1 MSEYFTN
8 LPIITYDLDRKK
20 PSTEYLAVDIFRRNF
35 VREQVLSNVV
45 SYYPY
50 QVQEGERPDTL
61 AHMYYGSVDFMWLI
75 FYANDIFDPY
85 YDWPFFGSQFQ
96 EFVKNKYGSILSAQN
111 TVHHYEQILR
121 TEVAATADTDRI
133 LEKTIHIDK
142 VTYDSLATTA
152 RKSISNFDYEI
163 LENESK
169 RNIILIEDVYAQ
181 QILEESRKRDSREW
195 DSQFKN
201 P

>member
-96 EFVKNKYGSILSAQN
+96 EFFKNKYGSILSAQN

-181 QILEESRKRDSREW
+181 QILEESRTIYG
-195 DSQFKN
+195 
-201 P
+201 

>member
-85 YDWPFFGSQFQ
+85 YDRPFFGSQFQ

-181 QILEESRKRDSREW
+181 QILEESRTIYGWSTT
-195 DSQFKN
+195 
-201 P
+201 

>member
-1 MSEYFTN
+1 MSEYFSN
-8 LPIITYDLDRKK
+8 LPLITYDLDRKK
-20 PSTEYLAVDIFRRNF
+20 PSTEYVAVDIFRRNF
-35 VREQVLSNVV
+35 VRDKVLSNIT

-75 FYANDIFDPY
+75 LYANEIFDVY
-85 YDWPFFGSQFQ
+85 YDWPFFGQQFQ
-96 EFVKNKYGSILSAQN
+96 NFVANKYGSLISASN

-121 TEVAATADTDRI
+121 TEVAATADTERI
-133 LEKTIHIDK
+133 LEKTVHVDK
-142 VTYDSLATTA
+142 TTYDNLPANE

-163 LENESK
+163 LENEAK

-181 QILEESRKRDSREW
+181 QILEESRTIYG
-195 DSQFKN
+195 
-201 P
+201 

>member
-85 YDWPFFGSQFQ
+85 YEWPFFGSQFQ

-152 RKSISNFDYEI
+152 RKRISNFDYEI

-181 QILEESRKRDSREW
+181 QILEESRTIYG
-195 DSQFKN
+195 
-201 P
+201 

>member
-85 YDWPFFGSQFQ
+85 YEWPFFGSQFQ

-181 QILEESRKRDSREW
+181 QILEESRTIYG
-195 DSQFKN
+195 
-201 P
+201 

>member
-61 AHMYYGSVDFMWLI
+61 AELYYGSVDFMWLI

-181 QILEESRKRDSREW
+181 QILEESRTIYG
-195 DSQFKN
+195 
-201 P
+201 

>member
-96 EFVKNKYGSILSAQN
+96 EFIKNKYGSILSAQN

-121 TEVAATADTDRI
+121 TEGAATADTDRI

-181 QILEESRKRDSREW
+181 QILEESRTLYGWIDTI
-195 DSQFKN
+195 
-201 P
+201 

>member
-8 LPIITYDLDRKK
+8 LPLITYDLDKKK
-20 PSTEYLAVDIFRRNF
+20 PSTEYLAIDIFRRNF
-35 VREQVLSNVV
+35 IREKVLSNVL

-61 AHMYYGSVDFMWLI
+61 SHLYYGSVDFMWLI
-75 FYANDIFDPY
+75 LYANDIFDIY
-85 YDWPFFGSQFQ
+85 YDWPFFGKQFENFIIQ
-96 EFVKNKYGSILSAQN
+96 KYGSILSAQN

-121 TEVAATADTDRI
+121 TEVSATASTERI
-133 LEKTIHIDK
+133 LEKTVHVDK
-142 VTYDSLATTA
+142 TTYDSLNSTS

-181 QILEESRKRDSREW
+181 QILEESRTLYG
-195 DSQFKN
+195 
-201 P
+201 

>member
-142 VTYDSLATTA
+142 VTYDSLPTTA

-181 QILEESRKRDSREW
+181 QILEESRTIYG
-195 DSQFKN
+195 
-201 P
+201 

>member
-181 QILEESRKRDSREW
+181 QILEESRTIYG
-195 DSQFKN
+195 
-201 P
+201 

>member
-181 QILEESRKRDSREW
+181 QILEESRTLYGWIDTI
-195 DSQFKN
+195 
-201 P
+201 

>member
-1 MSEYFTN
+1 MSEYFSN
-8 LPIITYDLDRKK
+8 LPLITYDLDRKK
-20 PSTEYLAVDIFRRNF
+20 PSTEYVAVDIFRRNF
-35 VREQVLSNVV
+35 VRDKVLSNIT

-75 FYANDIFDPY
+75 LYANEIFDVY
-85 YDWPFFGSQFQ
+85 YDWPFFGKQFQ
-96 EFVKNKYGSILSAQN
+96 NFVANKYGSVLSASN

-121 TEVAATADTDRI
+121 TEVASTADTERI
-133 LEKTIHIDK
+133 LEKTVHVDK
-142 VTYDSLATTA
+142 NTYDNLLASE
-152 RKSISNFDYEI
+152 RKSISNLDYEV

-181 QILEESRKRDSREW
+181 QILEESRTLYG
-195 DSQFKN
+195 
-201 P
+201 

>member
-169 RNIILIEDVYAQ
+169 RNIILIEDVYPQ
-181 QILEESRKRDSREW
+181 QILEESRTIYG
-195 DSQFKN
+195 
-201 P
+201 

>member
-8 LPIITYDLDRKK
+8 LPIITYDLDRAK

-35 VREQVLSNVV
+35 VREKVLSNVF

-61 AHMYYGSVDFMWLI
+61 AHMYYGSTDFMWLI
-75 FYANDIFDPY
+75 LYANNIFDVHY
-85 YDWPFFGSQFQ
+85 EWPLFGKQF
-96 EFVKNKYGSILSAQN
+96 ENLVIKKYGSVLSATT

-121 TEVAATADTDRI
+121 TEVAATADTERI
-133 LEKTIHIDK
+133 LEKTVHVDK
-142 VTYDSLATTA
+142 TTYDTLASTD

-163 LENESK
+163 LENEQK
-169 RNIILIEDVYAQ
+169 RNIVLIEDVYAQ
-181 QILEESRKRDSREW
+181 QILEESRTIYGW
-195 DSQFKN
+195 Y
-201 P
+201 

>member
-181 QILEESRKRDSREW
+181 QILEESRTIYGWSTT
-195 DSQFKN
+195 
-201 P
+201 

>member
-181 QILEESRKRDSREW
+181 QILEESRTLYG
-195 DSQFKN
+195 
-201 P
+201 

>member
-1 MSEYFTN
+1 M
-8 LPIITYDLDRKK
+8 
-20 PSTEYLAVDIFRRNF
+20 AVDIFRRNF

-181 QILEESRKRDSREW
+181 QILEESRTIYG
-195 DSQFKN
+195 
-201 P
+201 

>member
-152 RKSISNFDYEI
+152 TKSISNFDYEI

-181 QILEESRKRDSREW
+181 QILEESRTLYG
-195 DSQFKN
+195 
-201 P
+201 

>member
-96 EFVKNKYGSILSAQN
+96 EFIKNKYGSILSAQN

-181 QILEESRKRDSREW
+181 QILEESRTIYG
-195 DSQFKN
+195 
-201 P
+201 

>member
-1 MSEYFTN
+1 MSEYFSN
-8 LPIITYDLDRKK
+8 LPLITYDLDRKK
-20 PSTEYLAVDIFRRNF
+20 PSTEYVAVDIFRRNF
-35 VREQVLSNVV
+35 VRDKVLSNIT

-75 FYANDIFDPY
+75 LYANEIFDVY
-85 YDWPFFGSQFQ
+85 YDWPFFGKQFQ
-96 EFVKNKYGSILSAQN
+96 NFVANKYGSVLSASN

-121 TEVAATADTDRI
+121 TEVAATADTERI
-133 LEKTIHIDK
+133 LEKTVHVDK
-142 VTYDSLATTA
+142 NTYDNLLASE
-152 RKSISNFDYEI
+152 RKSISNLDYEV

-181 QILEESRKRDSREW
+181 QILEESRTLYG
-195 DSQFKN
+195 
-201 P
+201 